1 MAIEF
6 PAATVRRLSC
16 VEFDYSNGPRSKF
29 RMLNKSYF
37 QENKVQDLSVSLLV
51 DFMDLSDQRLR
62 QLGLL
67 TRAQYGRILSG
78 ISIPGLMTC
87 MNTISPYGIN
97 KFVIT

>member
-1 MAIEF
+1 ME
-6 PAATVRRLSC
+6 
-16 VEFDYSNGPRSKF
+16 
-29 RMLNKSYF
+29 
-37 QENKVQDLSVSLLV
+37 LL
-51 DFMDLSDQRLR
+51 DQRLR

-87 MNTISPYGIN
+87 MNTISPYGIS